1 MTAQARRERQVAT
14 PNGTFIMLGA
24 VITTNI
30 TPRGIRKQRCTKGP
44 LVAGDGCRGSGGT
57 SVLVEGNQCPLHGA
71 SISENSC
78 REVCAEILAC
88 IPNIH
93 ADCSIFVLYMIKY
106 IYTFLCL
113 MLFMQR
119 KESSYITLE
128 KYAYAVLIRASLHQF
143 HMYQRCSQLFCL
155 PKRVTNIIILFRL
168 NRKHLYSTITFW
180 KEKNEIHRS
189 RKSVC
194 GEVKTAL
201 SCTSIV
207 TLVQLQSKLI
217 YIKKKSVCM
226 LLLVTHTRLLDQII
240 QSKTENNQG
249 CTFRKI
255 VTRVCTF
262 HTFLTV
268 GLMFTCKFTSSAKKN
283 TTTFFF
289 LFFSP

>member
-1 MTAQARRERQVAT
+1 M
-14 PNGTFIMLGA
+14 
-24 VITTNI
+24 
-30 TPRGIRKQRCTKGP
+30 
-44 LVAGDGCRGSGGT
+44 
-57 SVLVEGNQCPLHGA
+57 
-71 SISENSC
+71 
-78 REVCAEILAC
+78 
-88 IPNIH
+88 
-93 ADCSIFVLYMIKY
+93 
-106 IYTFLCL
+106 
-113 MLFMQR
+113 
-119 KESSYITLE
+119 
-128 KYAYAVLIRASLHQF
+128 
-143 HMYQRCSQLFCL
+143 
-155 PKRVTNIIILFRL
+155 
-168 NRKHLYSTITFW
+168 
-180 KEKNEIHRS
+180 
-189 RKSVC
+189 C